1 MHVTQQNQ
9 KQVALKLTTEQA
21 AIVESQGNIKIN
33 AVAGSGKTSTLIA
46 YAQAHPK
53 EKILYLAFNRSV
65 KLEAIRKFAEA
76 DCDHVKI
83 ETAHSLAFRAVVRSG
98 RYRIQQYDLT
108 TYQIKDILNLKSYG
122 EPLSEFVMAGHIS
135 RLMSFFCNSNKAK
148 VQELDYLSIVS
159 GEEAREFV
167 KKHNDEIVHQT
178 RVLLAKMNRAE
189 IEITH
194 DFYLKKFQLHHP
206 ILPYDCI
213 LFDEGQDASPA
224 MLDIFLQQDHAT
236 RVIVG
241 DTHQQIYRWRFA
253 INSLEQVPD
262 FNDFY
267 LTKSFRLNTHMSK
280 LAEAVIGYKYL
291 FEHQLKIA
299 IEGVG
304 KHKGRK
310 VKATIGRT
318 NLALL
323 VKSIDMLVDNG
334 EIENVYFEGN
344 FSSYTY
350 AKDGGSIYDVLNLY
364 TDYKQGIR
372 DKLIKSMSGLDDL
385 EDYADKTDDVE
396 LKTIIEIVK
405 KYGRKLPYLIKELK
419 ERHLPDNEK
428 GKADMIFS
436 TVHRCKGMEYDEV
449 TLLDDFITQDA
460 VEKLWND
467 EGATIADYISEE
479 INLLYVA
486 VTRAK
491 NRLNIPEKLL
501 PKGFDLPPTNHIKV
515 LRAPKPAKK
524 NPEKAPQKVPTYRK
538 SQPSYAN
545 KKWTDKEE
553 NELLEMY
560 YSGVSIE
567 EMASYFERTKGA
579 VYFRLKKMGVLYD

>member
-1 MHVTQQNQ
+1 MYRLELT
-9 KQVALKLTTEQA
+9 KEQVA
-21 AIVESQGNIKIN
+21 IVGSNGNIKIN
-33 AVAGSGKTSTLIA
+33 AVAGSGKTSTLLA

-65 KLEAIRKFAEA
+65 KLEAIRKFGEAECA
-76 DCDHVKI
+76 HVKI
-83 ETAHSLAFRAVVRSG
+83 ETAHSLAYQVVVRGS

-108 TYQIKDILNLKSYG
+108 SYQIKDILNLKPSG
-122 EPLSEFVMAGHIS
+122 EALSEFVMAGHIS
-135 RLMSFFCNSNKAK
+135 RLMSFFCNSNKTK

-167 KKHNDEIVHQT
+167 KKHYDEIVHQT
-178 RVLLAKMNRAE
+178 RLLLAKMNRAE

-236 RVIVG
+236 KVIVG

-262 FNDFY
+262 FDDFY
-267 LTKSFRLNTHMSK
+267 LTKSFRLNAHMSQ
-280 LAEAVIGYKYL
+280 LAEAVISYKYV
-291 FEHQLKIA
+291 FEASLKIV

-304 KHKGRK
+304 KHKTSK

-323 VKSIDMLVDNG
+323 VKAIDMLVENG

-372 DKLIKSMSGLDDL
+372 DKLIRSMPGLDEL
-385 EDYADKTDDVE
+385 EDYADKTDDAE

-419 ERHLPDNEK
+419 ERHLPDSEK
-428 GKADMIFS
+428 DKADMIFS

-460 VEKLWND
+460 IEKLWED
-467 EGATIADYISEE
+467 EGAEITDAISEE

-486 VTRAK
+486 VTRTK
-491 NRLNIPEKLL
+491 NKLNIPEKLL
-501 PKGFDLPPTNHIKV
+501 PKDFDPPSANHIKV
-515 LRAPKPAKK
+515 IRIPKPARRGGEK
-524 NPEKAPQKVPTYRK
+524 NSQTVPKYRK
-538 SQPSYAN
+538 SQPAHTN
-545 KKWTDKEE
+545 KRWTDKEE
-553 NELLEMY
+553 TELQEMFY
-560 YSGVSIE
+560 TSATIE
-567 EMASYFERTKGA
+567 EIASYFGRSKGA
-579 VYFRLKKMGVLYD
+579 VYFRLKKMGLVDE

>member
-1 MHVTQQNQ
+1 M
-9 KQVALKLTTEQA
+9 KLTNEQTS
-21 AIVESQGNIKIN
+21 IVASQGNIKIN
-33 AVAGSGKTSTLIA
+33 AVAGSGKTTTLLA
-46 YAQAHPK
+46 YAQAHPQD
-53 EKILYLAFNRSV
+53 KILYLAFNRSV
-65 KLEAIRKFAEA
+65 KLEAIRKFTEA
-76 DCDHVKI
+76 GCNHVKI
-83 ETAHSLAFRAVVRSG
+83 ETAHSLAHRVVVRGS
-98 RYRIQQYDLT
+98 RYRIQQNDLT
-108 TYQIKDILNLKSYG
+108 TYQIKEILNLKPYG
-122 EPLSEFVMAGHIS
+122 EALSEFVMAGHIS
-135 RLMSFFCNSNKAK
+135 RFMSFFCNSNKSK

-159 GEEAREFV
+159 GEEARAFV
-167 KKHNDEIVHQT
+167 KKHYDEILQQT

-194 DFYLKKFQLHHP
+194 DFYLKKFQLHYP
-206 ILPYDCI
+206 TLPYDCI

-224 MLDIFLQQDHAT
+224 MLDIFLQQDHAVK
-236 RVIVG
+236 VIVG

-262 FNDFY
+262 FEDFY
-267 LTKSFRLNTHMSK
+267 LTQSFRLNTHVSK
-280 LAEAVIGYKYL
+280 LAEAIISYKYL
-291 FEHQLKIA
+291 FDTHLKIA

-304 KHKGRK
+304 KHRSTK
-310 VKATIGRT
+310 VKACIGRT

-323 VKSIDMLVDNG
+323 VKAIDMLVENG
-334 EIENVYFEGN
+334 EIESVYFEGH

-372 DKLIKSMSGLDDL
+372 DKLIRSMPGLDGL

-419 ERHLPDNEK
+419 QRHVADEDK
-428 GKADMIFS
+428 GTADMIFS

-460 VEKLWND
+460 LEKLFGE
-467 EGATIADYISEE
+467 EGTEVVDYIAEE

-491 NRLNIPEKLL
+491 KQLNIPEKLL
-501 PKGFDLPPTNHIKV
+501 PKDFHLPPTQHIRVIKT
-515 LRAPKPAKK
+515 PKIAKK
-524 NPEKAPQKVPTYRK
+524 DKDKDIGVVPQFRK

-545 KKWTDKEE
+545 KRWTDKEE
-553 NELLEMY
+553 NELVEMY
-560 YSGVSIE
+560 YSGISIE
-567 EMASYFERTKGA
+567 EMASYFERTKSA
-579 VYFRLKKMGVLYD
+579 VYFRLKKMGVVHD